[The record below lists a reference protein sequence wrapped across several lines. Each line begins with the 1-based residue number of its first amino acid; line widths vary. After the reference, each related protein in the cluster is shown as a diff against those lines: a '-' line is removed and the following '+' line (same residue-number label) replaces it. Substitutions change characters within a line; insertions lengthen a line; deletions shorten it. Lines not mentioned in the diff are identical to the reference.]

1 MSAGSD
7 QIAATTPKIKACVVL
22 PGHWSAV
29 MGGAQYQT
37 QCIVDAMIAD
47 GRFEVH
53 YLARSIA
60 DDHLPDGY
68 ELHRVHTAFG
78 QRKGYLFLDAPSL
91 LRLLEKIR
99 PDVIY
104 QRTGSSYTG
113 VTAWYAKRHR
123 CRMIWHAASQA
134 DVSRD
139 QLNGVG
145 AFRLWQWADKKLLEY
160 GIRNVGRIVTQTAD
174 QKAELQRSYGRKAA
188 AVIRNFHPLPERQI
202 AKPDRVRVIW
212 LANLKR
218 VKRPELFI
226 DLARDLMDKTD
237 ADFTIVGALQ
247 GAPAW
252 RQRLLARIEQTSNI
266 EYLGALSQDA
276 VNDLLA
282 VSHILVNTSM
292 SEGFSNTFIQAWM
305 RHMPVVSLTV
315 NPDDVFGDQKVGVC
329 AGTYAQLVETT
340 LALIEDSR
348 RRCVMGDEAAAY
360 AKRHHSQANVRQL
373 LELMLP

>member
-1 MSAGSD
+1 MSTAGE
-7 QIAATTPKIKACVVL
+7 QATTTMPKIKACVVL

-60 DDHLPDGY
+60 DDHQADGY
-68 ELHRVHTAFG
+68 ELHTVHTAFG
-78 QRKGYLFLDAPSL
+78 RRKGYLFLDAPSL

-113 VTAWYAKRHR
+113 VTAWYAKRNQ

-160 GIRNVGRIVTQTAD
+160 GIRRVGHIVTQTAD
-174 QKAELQRSYGRKAA
+174 QQAQLERSYGRQADA
-188 AVIRNFHPLPERQI
+188 IIRNFHPLPGHLA
-202 AKPDRVRVIW
+202 AKPDRVRVVW

-218 VKRPELFI
+218 VKQPEIFI
-226 DLARDLMDKTD
+226 DLAKDLKDKTD
-237 ADFTIVGALQ
+237 AVFTIVGAPQ
-247 GAPAW
+247 GAANW
-252 RQRLLARIEQTSNI
+252 RHRLLARIEETPNI

-282 VSHILVNTSM
+282 VSHILVNTSK

-305 RHMPVVSLTV
+305 RHMPVVSLSV
-315 NPDDVFGDQKVGVC
+315 NPDKVFIEQRVGIC
-329 AGTYAQLVETT
+329 AGTYPLLVEAT
-340 LALIEDSR
+340 LSLIEDAQR
-348 RRCVMGDEAAAY
+348 RRAMGKEAAAY
-360 AKRHHSQANVRQL
+360 AQRHHTQTNVHQL
-373 LELMLP
+373 LDLMLP